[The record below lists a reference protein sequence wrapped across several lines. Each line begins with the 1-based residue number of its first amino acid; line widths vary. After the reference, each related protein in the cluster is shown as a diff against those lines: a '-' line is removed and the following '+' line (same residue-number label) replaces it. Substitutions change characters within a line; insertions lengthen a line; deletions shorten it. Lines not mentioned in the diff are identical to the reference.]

1 MVCYCK
7 AGINYPS
14 FLLWNPRISLCFY
27 FLRESPK
34 PCTFLKMR
42 TESWLSSTH
51 FQEGIGREPATETE
65 WSEGEV
71 RSTAEGRKREPATET
86 EWSEDEVRSTAAVC
100 IRRNKEYLIKKEEN
114 R

>member
-1 MVCYCK
+1 
-7 AGINYPS
+7 
-14 FLLWNPRISLCFY
+14 
-27 FLRESPK
+27 
-34 PCTFLKMR
+34 MR

-65 WSEGEV
+65 RRKREPATETEWSEDEV

-86 EWSEDEVRSTAAVC
+86 EWSEGEVRSTAAVC

>member
-1 MVCYCK
+1 
-7 AGINYPS
+7 
-14 FLLWNPRISLCFY
+14 
-27 FLRESPK
+27 
-34 PCTFLKMR
+34 MR

-86 EWSEDEVRSTAAVC
+86 EGSEDEVRSTAEGRKREPVTETEGSEGEVRSTAAVC